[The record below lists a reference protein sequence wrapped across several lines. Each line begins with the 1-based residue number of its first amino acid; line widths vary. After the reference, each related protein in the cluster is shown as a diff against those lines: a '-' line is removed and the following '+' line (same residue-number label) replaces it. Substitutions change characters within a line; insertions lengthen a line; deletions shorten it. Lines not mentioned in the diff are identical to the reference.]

1 MAPTRIELYDTT
13 LRDGTQMEGIS
24 LSVEDKLK
32 IARKLD
38 ELGVHYIEGGWPGS
52 NPKDAEFFIRARDLR
67 LHNAKIAAFGSTR
80 RAGGTADS
88 DPNLKALIEAKTP
101 VVTIV
106 GKGSDRQV
114 LKVLETTLEENL
126 AMLADS
132 IRFLKSK
139 GLTVFFDAEHFFDGF
154 VSNKQYAL
162 QCLKTAADAGVDCV
176 ALCDTNGGTVP
187 SAFGDIVRTVVAEVP
202 CQVGVHAHNGADV
215 AVANT
220 LVGVEAGATQVQG
233 AANGY
238 GDMSGN
244 ANMFSIIANLKVKMG
259 IDCVSDDQLARLTE
273 VSHYISE
280 IANIPPSARQP
291 YVGSASF
298 THKAGLHVAAVVKEG
313 WSYQHIDPKVVGN
326 DTHII
331 VSELAGRHSITAKLE
346 EQGLKL
352 DLSKEEVRDLLER
365 VKTMEAKGF
374 QYEGAEA
381 SFQLL
386 VRRSRPGYQP
396 PFELVDFMIVERR
409 HHLAGS
415 LDAAGDEIREMV
427 SEAMVKVRV
436 GEQLFITAD
445 EGNGPVNALDGAIR
459 KALVQFYPD
468 IRSIHLVDYKVR
480 IIDSEAGTGAK
491 VRVLIEST
499 DGEETWTTVGSS
511 SDVIEASWLA
521 LADSLEYWLWRRSRP
536 PPADALQSAT
546 GVLYNR

>member
-1 MAPTRIELYDTT
+1 MSPSKRIELYDTT

-38 ELGVHYIEGGWPGS
+38 EIGVHYIEGGWPGS
-52 NPKDAEFFIRARDLR
+52 NPKDAEFFARAGDLR
-67 LHNAKIAAFGSTR
+67 LRNAKIAAFGSTR
-80 RAGGTADS
+80 RAGGAADS
-88 DPNLKALIEAKTP
+88 DPNLKALIEARTP

-114 LKVLETTLEENL
+114 LHVLETTLEENL

-132 IRFLKSK
+132 IRYLKSK
-139 GLTVFFDAEHFFDGF
+139 GLTVFWDAEHYFDGF
-154 VSNKQYAL
+154 LSDKDYSL
-162 QCLKTAADAGVDCV
+162 QCLRTAAEAGVDCIV
-176 ALCDTNGGTVP
+176 LCDTNGGTVP
-187 SAFGDIVRTVVAEVP
+187 SVFADIVRTAIAEVP
-202 CQVGVHAHNGADV
+202 CQIGVHAHNGADV

-220 LVGVEAGATQVQG
+220 LAGVEAGATHVQG

-244 ANMFSIIANLKVKMG
+244 ANMFSIIANLKIKMG
-259 IDCVSDDQLARLTE
+259 IDCVTDEQLTRLTE
-273 VSHYISE
+273 ASHYVSE
-280 IANIPPSARQP
+280 IANIPPSARMP

-313 WSYQHIDPKVVGN
+313 WSYQHIDPSLVGN

-352 DLSKEEVRDLLER
+352 DLSKEEVRALLEQ
-365 VKTMEAKGF
+365 VKLQESKGF

-409 HHLAGS
+409 HHLAGTATPS
-415 LDAAGDEIREMV
+415 GDEVREMV

-436 GEQLFITAD
+436 GEQVFLTAD

-468 IRSIHLVDYKVR
+468 IRAIHLTDYKVR

-521 LADSLEYWLWRRSRP
+521 LADSLEYWLWRRM
-536 PPADALQSAT
+536 PAVN
-546 GVLYNR
+546 G

>member
-1 MAPTRIELYDTT
+1 MSPRTRIELYDTT

-38 ELGVHYIEGGWPGS
+38 EVGVHYIEGGWPGS
-52 NPKDAEFFIRARDLR
+52 NPKDAEFFARAGELR

-80 RAGGTADS
+80 RPGGTADS

-114 LKVLETTLEENL
+114 LQVLETTLEENL

-139 GLTVFFDAEHFFDGF
+139 GLTVFWDAEHFFDGF
-154 VSNKQYAL
+154 GSNREYSL
-162 QCLKTAADAGVDCV
+162 QCVRTAAEAGADCI

-187 SAFGDIVRTVVAEVP
+187 SVFAEVVRAAIAEAK

-220 LVGVEAGATQVQG
+220 LAGVEAGATHVQG

-244 ANMFSIIANLKVKMG
+244 ANMFSIIANLKIKMG
-259 IDCVSDDQLARLTE
+259 YDVVSDDQLARLTE
-273 VSHYISE
+273 ASHYISE
-280 IANIPPSARQP
+280 IANIPPNARMP

-313 WSYQHIDPKVVGN
+313 WSYQHIDPKLVGN

-352 DLSKEEVRDLLER
+352 DLSKDEVRDLLDM
-365 VKTMEAKGF
+365 VKTQEAKGF

-436 GEQLFITAD
+436 GEQLFMTAD

-459 KALVQFYPD
+459 KALVQFHPD

-511 SDVIEASWLA
+511 SDVIEASWIA
-521 LADSLEYWLWRRSRP
+521 LADSLEYWLWRRQ
-536 PPADALQSAT
+536 PAR
-546 GVLYNR
+546 VE